1 MRVVVVVAAAAVVAA
16 GAGAAVL
23 GGSERHM
30 CGLGGG
36 GRGGGCGG
44 SGRFWIGGS
53 STPNMCQ
60 INLLATGA
68 VFSGMGTSLVTTL
81 MLTGAFPMA
90 RADSK
95 ESKYRTE
102 LSVALGAFLI
112 AADADST
119 FG

>member
-1 MRVVVVVAAAAVVAA
+1 M
-16 GAGAAVL
+16 
-23 GGSERHM
+23 
-30 CGLGGG
+30 
-36 GRGGGCGG
+36 CGG

-112 AADADST
+112 AADAEST